1 MAKLVSVK
9 LKKGENFN
17 KLLSR
22 FKRKVRKS
30 EHLIEY
36 RNRREFLKPSVV
48 KRRQKQI
55 AVHEQRKQT
64 ILDKIESGD
73 KSVKLAT
80 SKRKTKK
87 VKPKEDKK

>member
-36 RNRREFLKPSVV
+36 RNRQEFLKPSVV

-73 KSVKLAT
+73 KSVKLPT
-80 SKRKTKK
+80 SKRKVKK
-87 VKPKEDKK
+87 VKTKEDKK

>member
-48 KRRQKQI
+48 KRRQKQL
-55 AVHEQRKQT
+55 AVREQELATKKE
-64 ILDKIESGD
+64 KIENGD
-73 KSVKLAT
+73 TSVTLY
-80 SKRKTKK
+80 SKKPKK
-87 VKPKEDKK
+87 VKPKKEDKQK